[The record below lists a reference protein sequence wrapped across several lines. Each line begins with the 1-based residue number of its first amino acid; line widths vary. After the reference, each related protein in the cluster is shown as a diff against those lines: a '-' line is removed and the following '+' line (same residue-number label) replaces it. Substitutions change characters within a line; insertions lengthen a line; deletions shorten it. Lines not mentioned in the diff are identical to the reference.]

1 MNYNWQKYKGWI
13 ICIIITLAVFLILY
27 YASPNTDQD
36 NARYIL
42 SAISQGLAAI
52 LALVFTITLV
62 VAQMTRRYTAMDKII
77 FRRGTIGLMIIF
89 GLGVVTPLLV
99 LKAGFWELGVNFSI
113 ALAAFCVFSL
123 IPFLK
128 DVNSILKYEIGAENL
143 YTECINAI
151 NSGYE
156 TETSGIIFELG
167 EIVKGAVKESCE
179 DAVVNIIFYLS
190 QIGKKCA
197 EKRWVDETWLVID
210 NLTRIG
216 VYSVGRIFTWATK
229 PTVRGLKNI
238 GVMAAKNRLEGA
250 FLQSRDFLA
259 EEAIN
264 GLKKIGIK
272 AAEIKAD
279 EKGFNKIYGGSARVA
294 EDLKTACMGVSM
306 GGIIDI
312 CMKLEDKHLAVNEL
326 WWVGAFVTKYLPKNS
341 DIAIQSLKE
350 IEEDIGKG
358 GLMYGAKNCTRG
370 YPQLE
375 ASLEDFKEQYNKNT

>member
-1 MNYNWQKYKGWI
+1 
-13 ICIIITLAVFLILY
+13 
-27 YASPNTDQD
+27 
-36 NARYIL
+36 
-42 SAISQGLAAI
+42 
-52 LALVFTITLV
+52 
-62 VAQMTRRYTAMDKII
+62 MDKII